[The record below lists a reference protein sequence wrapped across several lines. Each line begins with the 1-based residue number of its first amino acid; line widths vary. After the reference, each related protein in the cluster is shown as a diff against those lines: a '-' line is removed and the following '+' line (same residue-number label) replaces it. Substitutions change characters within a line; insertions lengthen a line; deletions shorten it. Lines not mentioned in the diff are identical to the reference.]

1 MAWFR
6 NYYICAR
13 CNSTWAD
20 EWSAM
25 CEDDCPDCEARH
37 MCPLRSENFT
47 TVIEPEGEDYVVF
60 KSPETA
66 ECDPQ
71 YRELGR
77 FPTWREAEALLR
89 N

>member
-13 CNSTWAD
+13 CASTWTD

-25 CEDDCPDCEARH
+25 CEDDCPDCGARH
-37 MCPLRSENFT
+37 MTALKSENLT
-47 TVIEPEGEDYVVF
+47 EVIEPEGADYVVL

-66 ECDPQ
+66 EYDPQ
-71 YRELGR
+71 YRELAR
-77 FPTWREAEALLR
+77 FRTWRGAEAFLR